1 MFSYKRGFLRT
12 LEIFLALSIL
22 VFFLYSLENNN
33 YENQNFKDF
42 ILNEYGNDIYEI
54 EKSCYLLEKNCSF
67 SYDQYNINSEG
78 TYCIIKTIILLNET
92 KEIKV
97 CFN

>member
-1 MFSYKRGFLRT
+1 M
-12 LEIFLALSIL
+12 FLALSIL

-54 EKSCYLLEKNCSF
+54 EKSCLLLRKNCSF
-67 SYDQYNINSEG
+67 SYDQYNIKFNG
-78 TYCIIKTIILLNET
+78 TYCITKTIVLLNKT

-97 CFN
+97 CFD